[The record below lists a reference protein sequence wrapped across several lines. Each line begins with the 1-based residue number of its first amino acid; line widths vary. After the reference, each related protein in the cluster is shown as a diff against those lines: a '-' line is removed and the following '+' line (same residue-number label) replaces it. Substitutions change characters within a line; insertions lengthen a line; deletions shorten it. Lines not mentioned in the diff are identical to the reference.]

1 MAAPMALSK
10 IDIPGGDP
18 LCYSVSLEPPKIS
31 GQSLA
36 KLLESNTGHG
46 LDNPTSGGTTGTFLS
61 RVVSTTNTSLKRV
74 HSDSHDG
81 GLGQTPTVASSI
93 VEPTN
98 DLGLAKE
105 DTAAVASEPDSD
117 EEEKES
123 STANKKISDRRRAQ
137 NAMFKSW
144 YLRTIPY
151 CSGRDTDAVT

>member
-1 MAAPMALSK
+1 MALSK

-18 LCYSVSLEPPKIS
+18 LYYTGSLEPPKIS

-36 KLLESNTGHG
+36 KLLESNTEHG
-46 LDNPTSGGTTGTFLS
+46 LDNPTSGGTTGAFPS
-61 RVVSTTNTSLKRV
+61 RVVSTTNASLKRV
-74 HSDSHDG
+74 NAVGQDG
-81 GLGQTPTVASSI
+81 GLGQAQTVASSI
-93 VEPTN
+93 VGPKD
-98 DLGLAKE
+98 DLGLANE

-144 YLRTIPY
+144 YLRSIPY
-151 CSGRDTDAVT
+151 CSGQDTDVIT